1 MEDIKSSQVC
11 CPAAFSCAD
20 YAKYQL
26 VRQRATTDL
35 ILNINISMI
44 SWPSTAPYSI
54 LFGELLTRFYYWLLS
69 PAGYETSYGTKI
81 FHTAWNSGTLIY
93 WPLYEWTDLEPS
105 GQVIGLPNPMGEAF
119 TTTDQ
124 DGRGWWNGI
133 SSQTLWGSHPHCRKK
148 ITSLRTIIS
157 TLKRLHSREWLK
169 CIQIW
174 HIWRENL
181 EWGIVQVLPAP
192 SSRLATHKLTRA
204 LGISPVK
211 WCYK

>member
-1 MEDIKSSQVC
+1 MCWLCQISTGKAKSNYR
-11 CPAAFSCAD
+11 PHIE
-20 YAKYQL
+20 YKYINDQL
-26 VRQRATTDL
+26 T
-35 ILNINISMI
+35 IN
-44 SWPSTAPYSI
+44 ST
-54 LFGELLTRFYYWLLS
+54 LQHFVWGVTNKVLLLTAVTCGLWNQLWHKNLS
-69 PAGYETSYGTKI
+69 YSLD
-81 FHTAWNSGTLIY
+81 SGTLIY